1 MEAAQDGCG
10 RFADVH
16 EAAQIRFLQEG
27 REPLRNPA
35 HDVE

>member
-10 RFADVH
+10 RFADVNQ
-16 EAAQIRFLQEG
+16 AAADLVLQEG
-27 REPLRNPA
+27 CEPLRNPA